1 MRLRTT
7 DAIKRAEIPRSSFR
21 TVDALLEATNRR
33 LAALTES
40 EARQLWPVIED
51 ALRGVTGRIGTGAG
65 KFTEHDARVMRL
77 QLLQIKQ
84 QLAERIGMQLA
95 KSDTKAQFAAVAD
108 MRHEV
113 AALSKHFGQPRTLD
127 IDTVLT
133 VTDTSNLLVQRIA
146 KAAAK
151 RSRET
156 IQATAATLGSAAAQ
170 GLSFRDAGKLLESR
184 LGVEAYKAER
194 LARTE
199 LVFSHN
205 LQRFEVADAEGYG
218 LLWNSATYRA
228 CDICRALDEQYAPHG
243 KSFPGGVMHAPAH
256 PNCKCSCVLWRPEWS
271 STGRAA
277 PPAAPRM
284 PPASAPFHERAM
296 ASARRVTGAGAPF
309 ELPWEKQVL
318 IHYAGTEH
326 ARHYGGGMRS
336 FKADLL
342 AAHRAGEL
350 QLVRAD
356 LAGAISPNDFDAA
369 LVRTPQGAEFHL
381 IRVPKED

>member
-1 MRLRTT
+1 MPGLQFGAFGAHTRE
-7 DAIKRAEIPRSSFR
+7 DDG
-21 TVDALLEATNRR
+21 TVTVEYQWVEGASPADTPLSDL
-33 LAALTES
+33 
-40 EARQLWPVIED
+40 PV
-51 ALRGVTGRIGTGAG
+51 L
-65 KFTEHDARVMRL
+65 
-77 QLLQIKQ
+77 
-84 QLAERIGMQLA
+84 
-95 KSDTKAQFAAVAD
+95 TKAQFAAIAD

-146 KAAAK
+146 RAAAK

-199 LVFSHN
+199 LVHSYN
-205 LQRFEVADAEGYG
+205 LQRAEVADAEGYG

-256 PNCKCSCVLWRPEWS
+256 PNCRCSCVLWRPEW
-271 STGRAA
+271 
-277 PPAAPRM
+277 
-284 PPASAPFHERAM
+284 
-296 ASARRVTGAGAPF
+296 
-309 ELPWEKQVL
+309 K
-318 IHYAGTEH
+318 
-326 ARHYGGGMRS
+326 
-336 FKADLL
+336 D
-342 AAHRAGEL
+342 
-350 QLVRAD
+350 
-356 LAGAISPNDFDAA
+356 
-369 LVRTPQGAEFHL
+369 
-381 IRVPKED
+381 